1 MGKASSNETLPS
13 TSLRSA
19 QDACLALEVILL
31 RTLSTLA
38 DAPLSVTNRK
48 SAIENWKLEIDGAH
62 LSNNIRLV
70 VIDIDGCL
78 TPGEAQPWDFLVLQ
92 FVAELNRKARADARR
107 FAVTLCTGRQEPYVE
122 AMMQA
127 IDAHA
132 PGIYENGGGLY
143 SPAQYRFAENPA
155 IDAGKREKI
164 AKVREILA
172 KEIVETGMG
181 QFQPGKEVSLTLYPA
196 RAGVTIPQLGDWARL
211 ALDGKV
217 SGLTVMSLVTSVD
230 IVLDGIDKGAG
241 VEWLSRETGIPLA
254 QMAGIGDSSGDLPYL
269 RRVGFAAAPANATDD
284 VKRAVQYVS
293 PFEDGKGVVDILSRW
308 VNL

>member
-1 MGKASSNETLPS
+1 
-13 TSLRSA
+13 
-19 QDACLALEVILL
+19 
-31 RTLSTLA
+31 
-38 DAPLSVTNRK
+38 
-48 SAIENWKLEIDGAH
+48 

-78 TPGEAQPWDFLVLQ
+78 TPGEAQPWDFSVLQ

-181 QFQPGKEVSLTLYPA
+181 QFQPGKEVSHGC
-196 RAGVTIPQLGDWARL
+196 RARL
-211 ALDGKV
+211 AFR
-217 SGLTVMSLVTSVD
+217 SRRWQASAIPPAICRICAASV
-230 IVLDGIDKGAG
+230 L
-241 VEWLSRETGIPLA
+241 LPRP
-254 QMAGIGDSSGDLPYL
+254 QMQQ
-269 RRVGFAAAPANATDD
+269 TT
-284 VKRAVQYVS
+284 
-293 PFEDGKGVVDILSRW
+293 
-308 VNL
+308 